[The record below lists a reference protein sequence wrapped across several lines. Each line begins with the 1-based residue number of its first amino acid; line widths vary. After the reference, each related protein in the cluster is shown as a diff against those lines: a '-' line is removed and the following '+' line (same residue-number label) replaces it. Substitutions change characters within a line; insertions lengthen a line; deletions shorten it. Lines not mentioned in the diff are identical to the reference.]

1 MYVDAQKTNGE
12 ATRQRKPVTVPRLVE
27 MKQKGEKITMLT
39 AYDSSFAFQMEE
51 AGVDLIL
58 VGDSLGMVI
67 QGKWAS
73 KGHSST
79 LPVTADHIV
88 YHSAAV
94 ARSLQNTLLIAD
106 LPFRSSLS
114 VDAAVEAAVRFLS
127 EGNAAMVKLEG
138 ATPLVLATIR
148 ALVERSIPVCAHLGL
163 TPQSVHMLGG
173 YRVQGKSDEM
183 AERILHAAKAVEEA
197 GASLLVLECVPEG
210 LAKRITQS
218 VRIAT
223 IGIGA
228 GVGCDGQVLVIHD
241 ILGVTP
247 GKRPK
252 FVKNFLEG
260 HDSVRAAIDAF
271 VRDVRSGAFPD
282 HDHTFH

>member
-12 ATRQRKPVTVPRLVE
+12 ATRQRKPVTVPRLLE

-58 VGDSLGMVI
+58 VGDSLGMVV
-67 QGKWAS
+67 QGN
-73 KGHSST
+73 T

-114 VDAAVEAAVRFLS
+114 VDAAVEAAGRFLS

-138 ATPLVLATIR
+138 ATPLVLATIG

-183 AERILHAAKAVEEA
+183 AERILQAAKAVEEA
-197 GASLLVLECVPEG
+197 GASLLVLECMPEG
-210 LAKRITQS
+210 LAKQITQS